1 MSLLRVYH
9 GSSVNV
15 TNPDITHGR
24 ADADFGLGF
33 YVTTSYEMAEKWA
46 CRKGTPI
53 ITEYTLDTNDLDI
66 KQFNLDKEWLD
77 FVVQNRQEY
86 GMDFPYEE
94 KDILVGATADDKM
107 FATIEQYESGL
118 ISDDVAIKALNC
130 MEVGTQ
136 LCIRTDK
143 ALEKLKYK
151 QAIIIPNARIKEV
164 RNINRENRKKAGEI
178 TANIIRKAIQEQNRK
193 NQKEEQYE
201 YQESI
206 IEKTTHREIERDDY
220 DYELF

>member
-77 FVVQNRQEY
+77 FIVQNRQEY
-86 GMDFPYEE
+86 GMDFPYEK
-94 KDILVGATADDKM
+94 KDILIGATADDKM

-118 ISDDVAIKALNC
+118 ISDDIAIKALNC
-130 MEVGTQ
+130 MEVGIQ

-143 ALEKLKYK
+143 ALEKLEYK
-151 QAIIIPNARIKEV
+151 KAIIIPNTRIKEV

-193 NQKEEQYE
+193 NQNEEQSE
-201 YQESI
+201 YQESN
-206 IEKTTHREIERDDY
+206 IEKTTHREIEKDNY
-220 DYELF
+220 DYER